1 MADLF
6 VALPPVTA
14 HNAVVFGKN
23 SNRPASEVQ
32 DVIYCPAKDHSTGE
46 KVKCTYLEI
55 KQTKHTHAVILSK
68 PSWMWGAE
76 MGANEQGVAVGNAPV
91 WTKLNGPQDLEKKLL
106 GTDMVRLSLERA
118 STAREALNVITELLA
133 NPGQGGPCTDEP
145 GKDGW
150 CFHNSFLIAD
160 SSEAWVL
167 ETAGTLWAA
176 ERISDGVRN
185 ISNELSIRTKMDLT
199 SPNLQEEAKKLGLY
213 ADDMGEFDFKSTF
226 CAQSQAGNTSA
237 NSTSFRY
244 RHGQELM
251 EKAISL
257 GKFGYQDMFK
267 ILRDEEGG
275 ICMMDGGFIT
285 DGSQV
290 SVLFDATTLS
300 PSVHWFT
307 GTPNPATSIY
317 KPFFFG
323 PGAAVGDVTLSPP
336 SEAVS
341 DQGDRG
347 HALYCGHKKLCN
359 MMETQEEKGHS
370 VLGQLRELEKKCC
383 EDVDEIVANYN
394 EATFPKLKQIFQ
406 HMASM
411 EINFYL

>member
-6 VALPPVTA
+6 VVLPPVTS

-32 DVIYCPAKDHSTGE
+32 DVIYCPPKDYPDGE
-46 KVKCTYLEI
+46 KVKCTYIELD
-55 KQTKHTHAVILSK
+55 QVGHTNAVILSK

-76 MGANEQGVAVGNAPV
+76 MGANDKGVAVGNAPV
-91 WTKLNGPQDLEKKLL
+91 WTKLNGPEDLEKKLL
-106 GTDMVRLSLERA
+106 GTDLVRLSLERA
-118 STAREALNVITELLA
+118 SSASEALNILTTLLE

-145 GKDGW
+145 GKNGW

-167 ETAGTLWAA
+167 ETAGRLWAA
-176 ERISDGVRN
+176 EKITEGYRN
-185 ISNELSIRTKMDLT
+185 CSNELSIRTKMDLT
-199 SPNLQEEAKKLGLY
+199 SPNLIEEAKSLGLY
-213 ADDMGEFDFKSTF
+213 TEDMGPFDFKTTF
-226 CAQSQAGNTSA
+226 CSQSLSAHDMA
-237 NSTSFRY
+237 NSTCFRF
-244 RHGQELM
+244 RHGRELM
-251 EKAISL
+251 EKAANT

-267 ILRDEEGG
+267 ILRDEDGG

-285 DGSQV
+285 AGSQV
-290 SVLFDATTLS
+290 SVLLPPSALA

-323 PGAAVGDVTLSPP
+323 PGAAVGDVTVSPP
-336 SEAVS
+336 SEAGTE
-341 DQGDRG
+341 QAEKG
-347 HALYCGHKKLCN
+347 HALYRGHKKLCN
-359 MMETQEEKGHS
+359 LMDTQEEKGHC
-370 VLGQLRELEKKCC
+370 VLAQLRELEKKCC

-394 EATFPKLKQIFQ
+394 EASFPKLKQIFQ
-406 HMASM
+406 HLATM